1 MSGLSIKE
9 MIDAGVHF
17 GHRSKYWNPKMEPY
31 IYTTHKKLHI
41 INLEKSSEHYNIAAK
56 YIQKLISNN
65 GKLMFIGTKRAA
77 SEIVKKYSDLTS
89 MPYVNNRW
97 LGGLLTNFNTIRK
110 SIAKLEDL
118 RTKLKNQKIYN
129 LSKKQII
136 DLKRDIERL
145 EKNLL
150 GVQNLTKL
158 PDAIFV
164 IDTRYERIAI
174 QEANKLN
181 IPVIALVDSNN
192 SFDGVDYMIPANDD
206 AMSSIDLF
214 LRSISEIIMESKPKK
229 STQVSDANTDQKKSI
244 KAKKVVKAPEQ
255 KKLAKP
261 QKMTPSNHPLIRKK
275 KVSESLQLV
284 KQLREIT
291 GAGMLDCKKY
301 LEKTNNNLDEAIKL
315 FRSESGKKAEKKGS
329 RIAAEGIVNFYENAD
344 SLLIL
349 ELNSETDF
357 VAKDNN
363 FVSLAESI
371 GTELLTKNESEAK
384 TNIDEMINSAISK
397 LGENIKLRRFSKIDK
412 KNYVYAYSHNNKIV
426 STVEL
431 EVADDN
437 LAKDICMQI
446 VASNPLSIDES
457 SIDETVL
464 KSEKDIYKKELDNL
478 DKKEDIKR
486 NILEGKMKKFINDN
500 TLLNQPFVK
509 DPSTSLSK
517 IIKNNHVLSFNRYEV
532 GEGLEKKSEDFA
544 QEVYNQIS

>member
-1 MSGLSIKE
+1 MNGLSIKE

-41 INLEKSSEHYNIAAK
+41 INLEKSSECFNEAAK

-110 SIAKLEDL
+110 SISKLEDL

-192 SFDGVDYMIPANDD
+192 SYEGVDYMIPANDD

-214 LRSISEIIMESKPKK
+214 LKSISEIILKNKPKK
-229 STQVSDANTDQKKSI
+229 TSQSSDSTVDQKKSI
-244 KAKKVVKAPEQ
+244 KAKKILKTSEVKKAS
-255 KKLAKP
+255 K
-261 QKMTPSNHPLIRKK
+261 S
-275 KVSESLQLV
+275 V
-284 KQLREIT
+284 K
-291 GAGMLDCKKY
+291 GDK
-301 LEKTNNNLDEAIKL
+301 EKTVK
-315 FRSESGKKAEKKGS
+315 EK
-329 RIAAEGIVNFYENAD
+329 
-344 SLLIL
+344 
-349 ELNSETDF
+349 
-357 VAKDNN
+357 
-363 FVSLAESI
+363 
-371 GTELLTKNESEAK
+371 
-384 TNIDEMINSAISK
+384 
-397 LGENIKLRRFSKIDK
+397 
-412 KNYVYAYSHNNKIV
+412 
-426 STVEL
+426 
-431 EVADDN
+431 
-437 LAKDICMQI
+437 
-446 VASNPLSIDES
+446 
-457 SIDETVL
+457 
-464 KSEKDIYKKELDNL
+464 EK
-478 DKKEDIKR
+478 
-486 NILEGKMKKFINDN
+486 
-500 TLLNQPFVK
+500 
-509 DPSTSLSK
+509 
-517 IIKNNHVLSFNRYEV
+517 
-532 GEGLEKKSEDFA
+532 
-544 QEVYNQIS
+544 

>member
-1 MSGLSIKE
+1 MNGLSIKE

-41 INLEKSSEHYNIAAK
+41 LNLEKSSECFNEAAK

-77 SEIVKKYSDLTS
+77 SDIVKKYSDLTS

-110 SIAKLEDL
+110 SISKLEDL

-192 SFDGVDYMIPANDD
+192 SYEGVDYMIPANDD

-214 LRSISEIIMESKPKK
+214 LKSISEIILQNKPKK
-229 STQVSDANTDQKKSI
+229 ASQSSVTTTDQKKSI
-244 KAKKVVKAPEQ
+244 KAKKVVK
-255 KKLAKP
+255 
-261 QKMTPSNHPLIRKK
+261 T
-275 KVSESLQLV
+275 SEV
-284 KQLREIT
+284 
-291 GAGMLDCKKY
+291 
-301 LEKTNNNLDEAIKL
+301 
-315 FRSESGKKAEKKGS
+315 KKAS
-329 RIAAEGIVNFYENAD
+329 
-344 SLLIL
+344 
-349 ELNSETDF
+349 
-357 VAKDNN
+357 
-363 FVSLAESI
+363 
-371 GTELLTKNESEAK
+371 
-384 TNIDEMINSAISK
+384 
-397 LGENIKLRRFSKIDK
+397 
-412 KNYVYAYSHNNKIV
+412 
-426 STVEL
+426 
-431 EVADDN
+431 
-437 LAKDICMQI
+437 
-446 VASNPLSIDES
+446 
-457 SIDETVL
+457 
-464 KSEKDIYKKELDNL
+464 KSEKDNKEKTSKKKE
-478 DKKEDIKR
+478 E
-486 NILEGKMKKFINDN
+486 
-500 TLLNQPFVK
+500 
-509 DPSTSLSK
+509 
-517 IIKNNHVLSFNRYEV
+517 
-532 GEGLEKKSEDFA
+532 
-544 QEVYNQIS
+544 

>member
-1 MSGLSIKE
+1 MNALSIKE

-41 INLEKSSEHYNIAAK
+41 INLEKSSECFNEAAK

-110 SIAKLEDL
+110 SISKLEDL

-192 SFDGVDYMIPANDD
+192 SYEGVDYMIPANDD

-214 LRSISEIIMESKPKK
+214 LKSISEIILKNKPKK
-229 STQVSDANTDQKKSI
+229 TSQSSDSTVDQTKSI
-244 KAKKVVKAPEQ
+244 KAKKVLKTSEV
-255 KKLAKP
+255 
-261 QKMTPSNHPLIRKK
+261 K
-275 KVSESLQLV
+275 KVSKSV
-284 KQLREIT
+284 K
-291 GAGMLDCKKY
+291 GDK
-301 LEKTNNNLDEAIKL
+301 EKTLK
-315 FRSESGKKAEKKGS
+315 EK
-329 RIAAEGIVNFYENAD
+329 
-344 SLLIL
+344 
-349 ELNSETDF
+349 
-357 VAKDNN
+357 
-363 FVSLAESI
+363 
-371 GTELLTKNESEAK
+371 
-384 TNIDEMINSAISK
+384 
-397 LGENIKLRRFSKIDK
+397 
-412 KNYVYAYSHNNKIV
+412 
-426 STVEL
+426 
-431 EVADDN
+431 
-437 LAKDICMQI
+437 
-446 VASNPLSIDES
+446 
-457 SIDETVL
+457 
-464 KSEKDIYKKELDNL
+464 EK
-478 DKKEDIKR
+478 
-486 NILEGKMKKFINDN
+486 
-500 TLLNQPFVK
+500 
-509 DPSTSLSK
+509 
-517 IIKNNHVLSFNRYEV
+517 
-532 GEGLEKKSEDFA
+532 
-544 QEVYNQIS
+544 